1 MEENELVDTYYDLLA
16 SEARQASLIAIAKK
30 DIPSKSWNN
39 LSRTLTK
46 LGKYK
51 GLISWSGTAF
61 EYLMP
66 NINIKKYEGSL
77 LDESCKFMIMSQMKY
92 SSKLGIPW
100 GISEAAFNLKDLNSN
115 YQYKAFGV
123 PWLGLKRG
131 LADEMVVSS
140 YGGVLAITDFP
151 KEVIQNLKVL
161 EKQGAL
167 GKYGFYESIDYTPSR
182 LPVGKKSAVVETY
195 MAHHQALIL
204 LSINNLINDNILQ
217 NRFMDNPEIKAIDIL
232 LQEKMPKDMLIT
244 KEKKEKTRKIK
255 YVGYDNY
262 IENKYTQ
269 IKEFPRKCNILSSE
283 DYLIEIDDRGEGFS
297 KYKDI
302 IVNRYK
308 ETANTAQ
315 GIFFYLRDLEK
326 NETWK
331 IGYDAE
337 NKGKY
342 EVTFSDDKAKYV
354 LSKNEIDTEVS
365 IIAGSI
371 PGTEIRSIKLKNN
384 SEKDVELDVIS
395 SFIPVLSRIED
406 DISHPAFNNLFLKF
420 DISKNGDLL
429 VKRNKRG
436 NIKEMYLATNLF
448 IQSENMKKP
457 EYEIDASKLNG
468 ILQNGGD
475 FSNKIGLVT
484 EGTVTFKQKVKLK
497 SLGEET
503 LNLVICVSENREQ
516 VLENLEYYRIQENI
530 KSEFNIARAKAEEEE
545 RYLSLTKNDLKS
557 FNMILPYILHQ
568 NPMKSMYMEKL
579 LYKEYKQ
586 SDFWK
591 YGISGDNPIILVEAF
606 GLNDIY
612 VIKEILKVHENL
624 RAKGIQVDVVILDYE
639 KNIYERYVRDQIIQE
654 ILNMQIGYL
663 QNVSGGIFLL
673 NKNEIEDEDL
683 FKFKANIIFD
693 ASKGSLQE
701 QIKEMEEEYAKKL
714 SEDEE
719 KNPILK
725 LENISIEN
733 IQFEKIKPNI
743 DIENLKFYNGHGGFS
758 DDGKEYIIKIK
769 NMQTPPTVWSNVLA
783 NEKFGTVVT
792 SNLGGF
798 TYSKNSRLN
807 RISAWANNPLD
818 DVPSEIIYLRDLKYG
833 KAWTLNSNVMQDDE
847 DYYVIMGLG
856 YVKTYHASLGLIQED
871 EIFVP
876 KNDSIK
882 INMIRFKN
890 TLSEKRKIKLVYYIK
905 PVLGEDETK
914 TSGYINLKFDREN
927 NVLISKNIYG
937 DGISKN
943 VYVSSSEK
951 IKSYT
956 GNNLSFEGE
965 ESLKNPDGIYK
976 AGLSMENGLGVPS
989 CIAIEIEV
997 ELDSYEDKKIILM
1010 LGEEDTE
1017 EEVINTLEKYN
1028 AEEKVVNANR
1038 EMREYWNNILRKVQ
1052 VRTGRQEIDFM
1063 LNGWAMY
1070 QTIVCRIFAR
1080 SGYYQSGG
1088 AFRLP

>member
-1 MEENELVDTYYDLLA
+1 
-16 SEARQASLIAIAKK
+16 
-30 DIPSKSWNN
+30 
-39 LSRTLTK
+39 
-46 LGKYK
+46 
-51 GLISWSGTAF
+51 
-61 EYLMP
+61 
-66 NINIKKYEGSL
+66 
-77 LDESCKFMIMSQMKY
+77 MIMSQMKY
-92 SSKLGIPW
+92 SSKLKIPR

-151 KEVIQNLKVL
+151 KEVVQNLKNL

-217 NRFMDNPEIKAIDIL
+217 NRFMENPEIKAIDIL
-232 LQEKMPKDMLIT
+232 LQERMPRDMLIT

-262 IENKYTQ
+262 IENKYTK
-269 IKEFPRKCNILSSE
+269 IYEFPRKCNILSSE

-308 ETANTAQ
+308 ETANEEQ
-315 GIFFYLRDLEK
+315 GIFFYLRNLEK

-331 IGYDAE
+331 IGYDGE
-337 NKGKY
+337 NKEKY

-354 LSKNEIDTEVS
+354 VSKDGIESELS

-384 SEKDVELDVIS
+384 SEKDVSFEVIA
-395 SFIPVLSRIED
+395 SFIPVLSRMED

-420 DISKNGDLL
+420 DVSKSGDLL

-436 NIKEMYLATNLF
+436 NIKEMHLGVNLF
-448 IQSENMKKP
+448 DRDNSKP
-457 EYEIDASKLNG
+457 EYEVDASKLNG
-468 ILQNGGD
+468 ILQKGNS

-484 EGTVTFKQKVKLK
+484 EGTVTLKQSVRLK
-497 SLGEET
+497 SLEETT
-503 LNLVICVSENREQ
+503 LNLVICVSESQEE
-516 VLENLEYYRIQENI
+516 VLENLEYYRIQENV
-530 KSEFNIARAKAEEEE
+530 KTEFNIARAKAEEEA
-545 RYLSLTKNDLKS
+545 RYLSLTKNDLKAFS
-557 FNMILPYILHQ
+557 MILPYIIHQ
-568 NPMKSMYMEKL
+568 NLMKSMYMEKFL
-579 LYKEYKQ
+579 KREYKQ

-591 YGISGDNPIILVEAF
+591 YGISGDNPIILVLAF

-612 VIKEILKVHENL
+612 VIKEILKVHENF
-624 RAKGIQVDVVILDYE
+624 RAKGIQIDVVILDYE

-683 FKFKANIIFD
+683 FCFKANIIFD
-693 ASKGSLQE
+693 ASKGSILE
-701 QIKEMEEEYAKKL
+701 QIKEMEEEYSKKIV
-714 SEDEE
+714 EE
-719 KNPILK
+719 KKKNPVIKDKSILDR
-725 LENISIEN
+725 E
-733 IQFEKIKPNI
+733 FEKIKPNI
-743 DIENLKFYNGHGGFS
+743 DMESLKFYNGYGGFS
-758 DDGKEYIIKIK
+758 DDGKEYVIKITK
-769 NMQTPPTVWSNVLA
+769 DQKPPTVWSNVLA
-783 NEKFGTVVT
+783 NEKFGSIVT

-798 TYSKNSRLN
+798 TYFKNSRLN
-807 RISAWANNPLD
+807 RISAWINSPLND
-818 DVPSEIIYLRDLKYG
+818 IPSEIIYLRDLKNES
-833 KAWTLNSNVMQDDE
+833 AWTLNSNIMQDDE
-847 DYYVIMGLG
+847 DYYVIMGFG

-871 EIFVP
+871 EIFVS
-876 KNDSIK
+876 KTDSIK
-882 INMIRFKN
+882 INMIRLKN
-890 TLSEKRKIKLVYYIK
+890 TLSEKRKIKLIYYVK

-914 TSGYINLKFDREN
+914 TSGYINLKFDREKN
-927 NVLISKNIYG
+927 IVFAKNIYG
-937 DGISKN
+937 EGISKN

-965 ESLKNPDGIYK
+965 GNLKNPDGIYK
-976 AGLSMENGLGVPS
+976 ADLSMENGLGVMS
-989 CIAIEIEV
+989 CIAIEMEI
-997 ELDSYEDKKIILM
+997 ELDSYEDKNILLM
-1010 LGEEDTE
+1010 IGEEETE
-1017 EEVINTLEKYN
+1017 EECINTLEKYN
-1028 AEEKVVNANR
+1028 EEEKAINANR
-1038 EMREYWNNILRKVQ
+1038 EVREYWNNILRKLQ
-1052 VRTGRQEIDFM
+1052 VRTGRQELDFI
-1063 LNGWAMY
+1063 LNGWDMY

-1088 AFRLP
+1088 AFRLPRPIARCFILQIFSSRNFKKSNY